1 MNNLEKLREQLKKVD
16 ERIQA
21 LQKKRKELA
30 DKIAEQENLKIVGM
44 VRNMELTPEELEKLL
59 KRIKEGM

>member
-30 DKIAEQENLKIVGM
+30 DRIEELEDLEIVGM

>member
-1 MNNLEKLREQLKKVD
+1 MNNLEKLREQLKKVE
-16 ERIQA
+16 ERIEA

-59 KRIKEGM
+59 KRTKEGM

>member
-30 DKIAEQENLKIVGM
+30 DRIKELEDLEIVGM

>member
-16 ERIQA
+16 ERIEA

-30 DKIAEQENLKIVGM
+30 DRIEELEDLEIVGM

>member
-16 ERIQA
+16 ERIKA

-30 DKIAEQENLKIVGM
+30 DRIEEQENLEIVGM
-44 VRNMELTPEELEKLL
+44 VRNMALTPEELEKLL
-59 KRIKEGM
+59 KRTKEGM

>member
-16 ERIQA
+16 ERIKA
-21 LQKKRKELA
+21 LRKKRKELA
-30 DKIAEQENLKIVGM
+30 DRIEELEDLEIVGM